1 MIKKDILDSVLLPF
15 LNVNRQPPYLKK
27 QEYSHLTEEN
37 VEIYIS
43 SAWYES
49 HWMWK
54 SMLSARDA
62 MLEGLESVIF
72 AMDYLVPLH
81 YGLLSRKRIDNIKSK
96 KDFDQLNFSLEYE
109 NLMYGQNADALF
121 ALEDVDDN
129 RNGKK
134 AFYPINNLDY
144 FDLKDKK
151 KEPLKEGEVRVI
163 GVDVALMGGKNN
175 DNTIITC
182 VRLIPNGDSYK
193 RQVLYIESIHGK
205 HTDAQAT
212 RIRQVF
218 EDFQAHYIVLDSAG
232 NGLSVYDALCKITY
246 DEERDV
252 EYEAYCSFN
261 DDEMAKRALS
271 KNPMKVIYTI
281 KGNRNLNHE
290 IATSLRSNF
299 QSGNIEL
306 LINEIDA
313 LEYLKERKLIKETT
327 SEEKKAE
334 LLMPFAQ
341 TTATINELVNLDH
354 EIVGG
359 KIVVSEASGKR
370 KDRYSSLAYANY
382 LAKVLEKD
390 NLVDDKDEWDMER
403 SYVLT

>member
-1 MIKKDILDSVLLPF
+1 
-15 LNVNRQPPYLKK
+15 
-27 QEYSHLTEEN
+27 
-37 VEIYIS
+37 
-43 SAWYES
+43 
-49 HWMWK
+49 
-54 SMLSARDA
+54 
-62 MLEGLESVIF
+62 
-72 AMDYLVPLH
+72 
-81 YGLLSRKRIDNIKSK
+81 
-96 KDFDQLNFSLEYE
+96 
-109 NLMYGQNADALF
+109 
-121 ALEDVDDN
+121 
-129 RNGKK
+129 
-134 AFYPINNLDY
+134 
-144 FDLKDKK
+144 
-151 KEPLKEGEVRVI
+151 
-163 GVDVALMGGKNN
+163 
-175 DNTIITC
+175 
-182 VRLIPNGDSYK
+182 
-193 RQVLYIESIHGK
+193 
-205 HTDAQAT
+205 
-212 RIRQVF
+212 
-218 EDFQAHYIVLDSAG
+218 
-232 NGLSVYDALCKITY
+232 
-246 DEERDV
+246 
-252 EYEAYCSFN
+252 
-261 DDEMAKRALS
+261 MAKRALS

-299 QSGNIEL
+299 QSSNIEL

-354 EIVGG
+354 EISGG

>member
-1 MIKKDILDSVLLPF
+1 
-15 LNVNRQPPYLKK
+15 
-27 QEYSHLTEEN
+27 
-37 VEIYIS
+37 
-43 SAWYES
+43 
-49 HWMWK
+49 
-54 SMLSARDA
+54 
-62 MLEGLESVIF
+62 
-72 AMDYLVPLH
+72 
-81 YGLLSRKRIDNIKSK
+81 
-96 KDFDQLNFSLEYE
+96 
-109 NLMYGQNADALF
+109 
-121 ALEDVDDN
+121 
-129 RNGKK
+129 
-134 AFYPINNLDY
+134 
-144 FDLKDKK
+144 
-151 KEPLKEGEVRVI
+151 
-163 GVDVALMGGKNN
+163 
-175 DNTIITC
+175 
-182 VRLIPNGDSYK
+182 
-193 RQVLYIESIHGK
+193 
-205 HTDAQAT
+205 
-212 RIRQVF
+212 
-218 EDFQAHYIVLDSAG
+218 
-232 NGLSVYDALCKITY
+232 
-246 DEERDV
+246 
-252 EYEAYCSFN
+252 
-261 DDEMAKRALS
+261 MAKRALS

-354 EIVGG
+354 EISGG